1 MLNLKSL
8 QKVIYFIDKSFY
20 KKIYVFLFLIFFSMF
35 LEMISL
41 SLIFPVVSLII
52 DKNSLN
58 QYPALIYIF
67 ESFSFLKFLNKDQQF
82 DIIIGALFLFFFTIV
97 IKNVL
102 IFLINAYRAHFIFE
116 LQYNLRNKFLMQLSS
131 LSFKKTLHLGNA
143 DFITYSG
150 QIGGIVGLIENALI
164 ILTETLILLSIVFF
178 LVIFGEQL
186 VIILAS
192 IIIIFSF
199 IILKFQKKKLIC
211 YGEQR
216 RLAERNQFFY
226 LQNIIN
232 GIKEIK
238 LTASWNFFFE
248 FFKLHSKKALES
260 DKYFKIF
267 SLFPRAY
274 LETIMIL
281 IIVIFMTISLINETN
296 YSNVISIG
304 AIFLASGVRMV
315 PSITKIMAGLNMFK
329 YYKPILYKLYYT
341 SIDLK
346 KFDEGVAENIKFTK
360 NIQIQ
365 NVSFSYNS
373 KKIISDLSLSVNI
386 GDLVGI
392 FGDSGSG
399 KSTIINILTGL
410 LTPQSGN
417 ILIDGKKIN
426 KNYIISNLSIV
437 TQSPFFVNDS
447 IINNLCFG
455 KKIEQMS
462 FIKIERILKIVELS
476 DVIKKLDSKLNAIIG
491 ESGNLLSGGQLQRLG
506 IARALY
512 RDSEILI
519 LDEATNAL
527 DINSQDRIIK
537 NIFENYKNKLIII
550 ISHDLDVI
558 NKCKTIYKMDKNKL
572 KLIKK

>member
-1 MLNLKSL
+1 
-8 QKVIYFIDKSFY
+8 
-20 KKIYVFLFLIFFSMF
+20 
-35 LEMISL
+35 
-41 SLIFPVVSLII
+41 
-52 DKNSLN
+52 
-58 QYPALIYIF
+58 
-67 ESFSFLKFLNKDQQF
+67 
-82 DIIIGALFLFFFTIV
+82 
-97 IKNVL
+97 
-102 IFLINAYRAHFIFE
+102 
-116 LQYNLRNKFLMQLSS
+116 
-131 LSFKKTLHLGNA
+131 
-143 DFITYSG
+143 
-150 QIGGIVGLIENALI
+150 
-164 ILTETLILLSIVFF
+164 
-178 LVIFGEQL
+178 
-186 VIILAS
+186 
-192 IIIIFSF
+192 
-199 IILKFQKKKLIC
+199 
-211 YGEQR
+211 
-216 RLAERNQFFY
+216 
-226 LQNIIN
+226 
-232 GIKEIK
+232 
-238 LTASWNFFFE
+238 
-248 FFKLHSKKALES
+248 
-260 DKYFKIF
+260 
-267 SLFPRAY
+267 
-274 LETIMIL
+274 MIL